1 VLGGFCCYLW
11 VLGKCGGM
19 GYCLIRGCFLVPVL
33 CGHGG
38 GGETARY
45 NVFLVI
51 EG

>member
-1 VLGGFCCYLW
+1 MLGGFCCYLW

-19 GYCLIRGCFLVPVL
+19 FYCQIIVSFLVPVL
-33 CGHGG
+33 SGQGG
-38 GGETARY
+38 DGETERY